1 MCVGVSVW
9 LVWSVSMLQAELQI
23 EVQTENLCT
32 SVKLF
37 HCHLVVDKVALGQVF
52 LRLSY
57 ATIILPVLRT
67 HLHKRV
73 AITRTNGRCLCI
85 FQRNNALSGV
95 GKHWIKNC
103 FHYFSLRAV

>member
-1 MCVGVSVW
+1 VLEFQCGWFGVVSV
-9 LVWSVSMLQAELQI
+9 LQAELQI

-73 AITRTNGRCLCI
+73 AITRTNGTMPVYFPKKQCSFGSREALDKKLLSL
-85 FQRNNALSGV
+85 FQS
-95 GKHWIKNC
+95 
-103 FHYFSLRAV
+103 